1 MPEPAVIVRSFLDAV
16 ETRDV
21 DAVLT
26 HFAPDA
32 TWQNV
37 PHAPAVGH
45 GAIGALL
52 HGIIDR
58 SSKVQWDVVSEAY
71 SAERAWLER
80 VDRFWINGNEYA
92 VECNGVLDFD
102 TAAGVITQL
111 RDYLDL
117 GEWRARLAG
126 AEI

>member
-1 MPEPAVIVRSFLDAV
+1 MSEPSTIVRSFLDAV
-16 ETRDV
+16 EARNV

-32 TWQNV
+32 IWQNV
-37 PHAPAVGH
+37 PHPPAVGH
-45 GAIGALL
+45 DAIGALL
-52 HGIIDR
+52 RGIIDR

-80 VDRFWINGNEYA
+80 VDRFWINGTEYA

-102 TAAGVITQL
+102 TEAGVITRL
-111 RDYLDL
+111 RDYVDL
-117 GEWRARLAG
+117 GEWRARLA
-126 AEI
+126 AADL